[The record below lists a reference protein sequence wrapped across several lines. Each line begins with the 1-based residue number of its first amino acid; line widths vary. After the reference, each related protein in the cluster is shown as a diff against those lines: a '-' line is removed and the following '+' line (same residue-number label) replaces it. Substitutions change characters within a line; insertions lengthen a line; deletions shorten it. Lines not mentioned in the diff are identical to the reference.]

1 MNKSGISS
9 ISTIAAALVTYAQKQ
24 ANSAAESVPA
34 HLEPATWR
42 RFFETLAKKLRE
54 EFATLPP
61 VCYAATLFDPR
72 YKNREYC
79 YLSPKTECDVGKDFL
94 RRMFTSDGDSQA
106 SSALAESAGYVN
118 LGKGSAS
125 PTSNEVAL
133 PDDEDDDL
141 LSHLPSESSKSS
153 LQGENEMIATWEKEL
168 SAFLSLPVSERNVD
182 PLAWW
187 KTNQLRFPLI
197 APYAEMV
204 LSLPAASSSGETVR
218 RNVYSVL
225 VRTEGPAREA
235 ALADSPAMVEAF
247 LCFQKNKE
255 YALEWFRSGPSAT
268 GMAEAAGLNA
278 DLESSA
284 ASFKH
289 IENV

>member
-1 MNKSGISS
+1 
-9 ISTIAAALVTYAQKQ
+9 
-24 ANSAAESVPA
+24 
-34 HLEPATWR
+34 
-42 RFFETLAKKLRE
+42 
-54 EFATLPP
+54 
-61 VCYAATLFDPR
+61 
-72 YKNREYC
+72 
-79 YLSPKTECDVGKDFL
+79 
-94 RRMFTSDGDSQA
+94 
-106 SSALAESAGYVN
+106 
-118 LGKGSAS
+118 
-125 PTSNEVAL
+125 
-133 PDDEDDDL
+133 
-141 LSHLPSESSKSS
+141 
-153 LQGENEMIATWEKEL
+153 MIATWEKEL